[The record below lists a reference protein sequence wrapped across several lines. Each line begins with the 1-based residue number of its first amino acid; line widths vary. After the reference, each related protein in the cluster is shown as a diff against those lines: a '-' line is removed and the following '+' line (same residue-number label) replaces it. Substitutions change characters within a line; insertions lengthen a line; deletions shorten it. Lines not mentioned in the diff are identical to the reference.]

1 MATISLANQILSG
14 QLMDPRPIQANFADI
29 ATFINDE
36 CFTIDGSK
44 ALTSALTL
52 SGAGTAAGH
61 AVNKSQMDAANAA
74 IIATASANK
83 TTAANATAAVIAT
96 ASANKVTAANATTAA
111 ISTAAGDA
119 STKKAE
125 AITAA
130 ASDAS
135 TKKTQAISAAATDAT
150 TKSNAAL
157 VSAKAYTDAKAHIE
171 TQFVQDI
178 VGSVLTTTSTAQ
190 TFLTTGNIVNAKAG
204 YYIVSVSLDVN
215 IKTVGGYG
223 LMDPFVAELYVD
235 GNVHGSQIVW
245 DHSPN
250 ANIGA
255 RQTLTKV
262 WIIANPADTALFQ
275 VKVRQV
281 GGTLGS
287 YECDGAYH
295 SFIQALFVG

>member
-1 MATISLANQILSG
+1 MSDISLPNSIAGG
-14 QLMDPRPIQANFADI
+14 QTMDPRPIQANFDEVEQ
-29 ATFINDE
+29 FINDE
-36 CFTIDGSK
+36 VLFVDGSK
-44 ALTSALTL
+44 AMTGSLTL
-52 SGAGTAAGH
+52 SGP
-61 AVNKSQMDAANAA
+61 
-74 IIATASANK
+74 ATASAHAVQKAQLDAVIATATTNA
-83 TTAANATAAVIAT
+83 TTAANATAA
-96 ASANKVTAANATTAA
+96 A
-111 ISTAAGDA
+111 ISTAA
-119 STKKAE
+119 S
-125 AITAA
+125 
-130 ASDAS
+130 
-135 TKKTQAISAAATDAT
+135 DAT

-223 LMDPFVAELYVD
+223 LMDPFVADLWVD
-235 GNVHGSQIVW
+235 GVIHPSQIVW
-245 DHSPN
+245 NHSPTGHV
-250 ANIGA
+250 GA
-255 RQTLTKV
+255 RQTLSKV
-262 WIIANPADTALFQ
+262 WIIYNPADTALFE

-287 YECDGAYH
+287 YECDGANH